1 MEPEPVARF
10 APPQA
15 DADDIYE
22 AHLMNREAMFVS
34 EEEDAFSAFLIG
46 YVTALVD
53 AGVLSPERVPRMIAA
68 MARAERDRAAALL
81 G

>member
-1 MEPEPVARF
+1 MEPESVVRF

-15 DADDIYE
+15 GEDDIYM

-34 EEEDAFSAFLIG
+34 EEEDAYPAFLIG

-53 AGVLSPERVPRMIAA
+53 TGVLNPARVPSMIAA
-68 MARAERDRAAALL
+68 MARAERDRAAL
-81 G
+81 

>member
-34 EEEDAFSAFLIG
+34 EEEDAYS
-46 YVTALVD
+46 

-68 MARAERDRAAALL
+68 MARAERDRAGALL
-81 G
+81 R